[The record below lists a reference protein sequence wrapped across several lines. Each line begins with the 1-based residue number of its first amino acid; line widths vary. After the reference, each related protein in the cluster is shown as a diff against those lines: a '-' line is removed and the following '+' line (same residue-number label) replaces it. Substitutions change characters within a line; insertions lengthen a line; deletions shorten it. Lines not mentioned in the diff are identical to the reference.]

1 MPVNIPPR
9 VSSLPASE
17 SGSQGRSESSSQGST
32 VGTPSRWTNVRRLAQ
47 SGLSTLTNVFKPEA
61 LKSRA
66 LRKALR
72 NGENDRARQLLANGA
87 DPNLRSSANGNT
99 ALHVAIHTGNTEMAA
114 LLITAHEADSTLTDR
129 RGMSAEVLAH
139 TNGTFP
145 SLLTAV
151 VRANPEAFTE
161 APLPIYRPNDNDP
174 SPDYYD
180 NFSSDRQAIYEPHVT
195 GEKDVY
201 RGNNN

>member
-1 MPVNIPPR
+1 MPINFPSR
-9 VSSLPASE
+9 SSSLPASGR
-17 SGSQGRSESSSQGST
+17 GSQENT
-32 VGTPSRWTNVRRLAQ
+32 IETPSRWTNVRRLVQ
-47 SGLSTLTNVFKPEA
+47 NGLSTLTDAFKPGEV

-87 DPNLRSSANGNT
+87 NPNLRSRVNWNT
-99 ALHVAIHTGNTEMAA
+99 ALHVAIRTRNTEMAA
-114 LLITAHEADSTLTDR
+114 LLITEHHADSTIVDI
-129 RGMSAEVLAH
+129 RGISSEVLAH
-139 TNGTFP
+139 MNGTFP

-161 APLPIYRPNDNDP
+161 MQLPIYRPNNSRSNDDDP
-174 SPDYYD
+174 SPDYD
-180 NFSSDRQAIYEPHVT
+180 NCLIDMQAIYEPHVT
-195 GEKDVY
+195 GEKDFY